1 MGLLDIFKSKWSA
14 GKMTEGDRKKLF
26 WYLKR
31 KASHTAWKREAD
43 AFDSFAGV
51 FEKQVREEPIAKA
64 GPYSYEDMNW
74 EELYPEILKCQV
86 LYEKALAQLKQ
97 GDRSVWLY
105 NERGLMDDAST
116 ISGHWYTELV
126 NHGQQGDHFPD
137 GKYVEEM
144 TAAIKE
150 YSLAAR
156 DTAGVL
162 QPMMADTSA
171 PYFWGESMECILNN
185 ELYPKEFDPAFFV
198 TPHKLASYIQYPDPL
213 PEVPVADSE
222 ILIPTGQNTPV
233 FGIYEPQV
241 KDGCMNYLL
250 QDVPAPFGRDLSGDN
265 KRVTWKLIWEDTRY
279 LDSEIPA
286 EEHLYFPPEP
296 NSAQVQQDAPVNDL
310 LSAATGQPC
319 PKEGRWSVMD
329 DLQGTLE
336 LHQGERMPKHNGRDV
351 TWVWVE

>member
-14 GKMTEGDRKKLF
+14 GKMTEDDRKKLF

-31 KASHTAWKREAD
+31 KTSYTAWKRKAD
-43 AFDSFAGV
+43 TFDNFAAV
-51 FEKQVREEPIAKA
+51 FEKQVREQPLAH
-64 GPYSYEDMNW
+64 GPNALFGPMNW

-105 NERGLMDDAST
+105 NARGIFIDANT
-116 ISGHWYTELV
+116 IANSWYNDLV
-126 NHGQQGDHFPD
+126 NHGFQGDHFFE
-137 GKYVEEM
+137 GKYVEEL
-144 TAAIKE
+144 TAKISKFFEAGN
-150 YSLAAR
+150 
-156 DTAGVL
+156 DTGYG
-162 QPMMADTSA
+162 QSKMADAQA
-171 PYFWGESMECILNN
+171 PEFWGEGMECALNN

-265 KRVTWKLIWEDTRY
+265 NRVTWKLIWEDTRY
-279 LDSEIPA
+279 LDGEIPA
-286 EEHLYFPPEP
+286 EELLYFSPEP
-296 NSAQVQQDAPVNDL
+296 NSAQVQQNAPVNDL

-319 PKEGRWSVMD
+319 PKEGHWSVMD